1 MDRMK
6 EYAELKKAELK
17 KRIAQMERPP
27 QLLIYQVGNVEASN
41 RYIRNK
47 IKDCDE
53 VGILTT
59 HMVCAEDITTQ
70 ELVEEIS
77 KRGWL
82 YDAIIVQQPLPPHI
96 DQDKI
101 NAIIAYSK
109 DVDGFHPMSKFKPAT
124 AKGIINYLEW
134 RNFDFEGANAV
145 VIGRSNIVGKPVA
158 KLLLE
163 KDCNV
168 TICHSKTPHKNLMNY
183 VYDADLIICAVGKE
197 KFLNCTFLNNTPVI
211 DVGINFNSE
220 GKLCGDCFG
229 QNKGS
234 TNVSPVPGGV
244 GLLTR
249 VALLE
254 NVVEAAYGA

>member
-124 AKGIINYLEW
+124 AKGIIDYLEW
-134 RNFDFEGANAV
+134 RNFNFEGANAV
-145 VIGRSNIVGKPVA
+145 VIGRSDIVGKPVA

-220 GKLCGDCFG
+220 GKLCGDCVG
-229 QNKGS
+229 GGA
-234 TNVSPVPGGV
+234 NVSPVPGGV

-254 NVVEAAYGA
+254 NVVEAAYGT

>member
-1 MDRMK
+1 MNRMK

-17 KRIAQMERPP
+17 EQIAQMERPP
-27 QLLIYQVGNVEASN
+27 QLLIYQVGNIEASN

-53 VGILTT
+53 IGILTT
-59 HMVCAEDITTQ
+59 HMVCSEDITTQ

-96 DQDKI
+96 DQDRI

-124 AKGIINYLEW
+124 AKGIIDYLEW

-163 KDCNV
+163 KNCNV

-220 GKLCGDCFG
+220 GKLCGDCVG
-229 QNKGS
+229 GGA
-234 TNVSPVPGGV
+234 NVSPVPGGV

-254 NVVEAAYGA
+254 NVVEAANA

>member
-17 KRIAQMERPP
+17 ERIAQMERPP

-96 DQDKI
+96 DQDRI

-124 AKGIINYLEW
+124 AKGIIDYLEW

-220 GKLCGDCFG
+220 GKLCGDCVG
-229 QNKGS
+229 GGA
-234 TNVSPVPGGV
+234 NVSPVPGGV

-254 NVVEAAYGA
+254 NVVEAAYGT